1 MSCDEMNRTAPR
13 YRLER
18 NMYAFF
24 ILGRD
29 LIFQYDARVQ
39 GLFAGHISVM
49 QEVNE
54 VIEDIEDY
62 QGSWRN
68 WR

>member
-1 MSCDEMNRTAPR
+1 MPCDEMNRTAPR

-18 NMYAFF
+18 NMYGFF

-29 LIFQYDARVQ
+29 FQYDTRVQ
-39 GLFAGHISVM
+39 GLFAGHISMM

-62 QGSWRN
+62 EGSWRN
-68 WR
+68 SR